1 MPEDQAKSLSTQ
13 IRNAIN
19 NLLTLTI
26 TTQVTASGEKSM
38 KTEIKLLEG
47 DITNTLHQDFVGDD
61 PTELR
66 SFHEAQVVKG
76 QQIIKD
82 NIEATKSLMS
92 LLKSNE
98 ELNQ

>member
-1 MPEDQAKSLSTQ
+1 MPEEKSRPLTTQ
-13 IRNAIN
+13 IRDAIDG
-19 NLLTLTI
+19 LITLTI
-26 TTQVTASGEKSM
+26 TTRVTTGAEKSM
-38 KTEIKLLEG
+38 KTEIRLLEG

-61 PTELR
+61 PTQLR